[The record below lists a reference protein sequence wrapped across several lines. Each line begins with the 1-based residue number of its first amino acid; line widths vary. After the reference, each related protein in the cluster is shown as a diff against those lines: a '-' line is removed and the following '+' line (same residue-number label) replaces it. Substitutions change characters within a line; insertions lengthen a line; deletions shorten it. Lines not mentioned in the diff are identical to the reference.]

1 MTKDEAKKK
10 IGELVERFGEQ
21 IESYKRSEYNE
32 TSTRRDFID
41 PFFKAL
47 GWDVDNQGASAESY
61 REVIHE
67 DKIKIGSSTRSPD
80 YSFRLAGGTRLF
92 FVEAK
97 KPSIVVKDDIVPA
110 YQIRRYGWSAK
121 LPISIIT
128 DFEEFAVYDCTRK
141 PVRTDKASVARLKY
155 LTFKEYITEFDFL
168 WDTFSRE
175 RVLRG
180 SFDKFIQ
187 SVAGKKGTETVDKEF
202 LNTLD
207 SWRTYLAVSISKN
220 NKQLNEDEVNFVVQQ
235 AIDRIIFLRIA
246 EGRAVEPDG
255 NLKTILH
262 GDYYANLFK
271 LFKEAD
277 QKYNSGLFD
286 FKKDTLSEHLK
297 IDNKVIKN
305 IVTELYYPESPYEF
319 SVISVEIL
327 GSAYEQFLGK
337 VIRLTQAH
345 QARIEEKPEVRKA
358 GGVFYTPQYIVDYIV
373 KNTVG
378 KLVEG
383 KTPDQISKL
392 KIVDPA
398 CGSGSFLLGAYQYLL
413 NYHKDFYSEKGKL
426 SKGKKDNPLTPEGN
440 LTTAKK
446 KEILLNNIYGVDLDF
461 NAVEVTKLSL
471 LLKCL
476 EGETMASIANQMNMF
491 NERVLPTL
499 DNNIKSGNSLV
510 DFDFYDGQLDFGNDK
525 KIKPFNWQKAF
536 PEVFVHR
543 TTNYQHEL
551 KDQFNK
557 VVATANKAEDLLSK
571 ISKANEP
578 IAPYGSDG
586 FDCVIGNPPYVR
598 QELLTDFKEYFQRK
612 YKVYHGAADLY
623 SYFFERGVALL
634 SEGGLFGI
642 IVANKW
648 MRANYG
654 EPLRKWLKEQDIK
667 QIIDFGDLPVF
678 ESATTYP
685 CIFISSRSKN
695 PAPSVEMV
703 NVKTLKFEPTL
714 QSYVDEHKQ
723 TLSKDLLDDSGW
735 NLASEAEHRLLK
747 KLQNKGVPL
756 GEYVK
761 GKIYRG
767 VLTGLNE
774 AFVIDEETKK
784 RLIKEDKKSAAIIK
798 PFLAGRD
805 IKRYQQPVSD
815 KYLIFTRRGIDIDK
829 YPAIREYLNQ
839 FKTQLQPKPKDFK
852 GKTWKGRKPGSYK
865 WFEMQDAVDY
875 YEEFEKPKIIIP
887 AIVKSASYTFDET
900 GFYSND
906 KTSIISLN
914 DKFLLGILN
923 STACD
928 YFIKSI
934 AATKQNGYFE
944 YKPMYV
950 EQLPI
955 PTASSTQKKEIEKL
969 VGQILNLNTQKSQA
983 NVPGVIEQIDNQIAH
998 ADEKIN
1004 KLVYQLYELTED
1016 EIKVIAP

>member
-934 AATKQNGYFE
+934 AATKHNGYFE

>member
-21 IESYKRSEYNE
+21 IESYKKSEYNE
-32 TSTRRDFID
+32 TLTRRDFID

-47 GWDVDNQGASAESY
+47 GWDVDNQEGYAESY

-67 DKIKIGSSTRSPD
+67 DKIKIGRATKSPD

-141 PVRTDKASVARLKY
+141 PVRTDKASVARLRY
-155 LTFKEYITEFDFL
+155 LTFKEYLTEFDFL
-168 WDTFSRE
+168 WDTFSKE

-220 NKQLNEDEVNFVVQQ
+220 NRQLNEDDVNFVVQQ

-246 EGRAVEPDG
+246 EGRAVEPEG

-286 FKKDTLSEHLK
+286 FKKDTLSESLK

-305 IVTELYYPESPYEF
+305 IITELYYPESPYEF
-319 SVISVEIL
+319 SVLSVEIL

-358 GGVFYTPQYIVDYIV
+358 GGVFYTPQYIVDYII

-383 KTPDQISKL
+383 KTPEQISKL

-413 NYHKDFYSEKGKL
+413 NYHKDFYSENGKP

-440 LTTAKK
+440 LTTSKK

-476 EGETMASIANQMNMF
+476 EGETIASIANQMKMF

>member
-21 IESYKRSEYNE
+21 IESYKKSEYNE
-32 TSTRRDFID
+32 TLTRRDFID

-47 GWDVDNQGASAESY
+47 GWDVDNQEGYAESY

-67 DKIKIGSSTRSPD
+67 DKIKIGRATKSPD

-695 PAPSVEMV
+695 PAPSVEVV

-714 QSYVDEHKQ
+714 QVYVDEHTQ
-723 TLSKDLLDDSGW
+723 TLSKELLDDSGW
-735 NLASEAEHRLLK
+735 NLAGEAEHRLLK

-914 DKFLLGILN
+914 DKYLLGILN

>member
-695 PAPSVEMV
+695 PAPSVEVV

-714 QSYVDEHKQ
+714 QVYVDEHTQ
-723 TLSKDLLDDSGW
+723 TLSKELLDDSGW
-735 NLASEAEHRLLK
+735 NLAGEAEHRLLK

>member
-21 IESYKRSEYNE
+21 IESYKKSEYNE
-32 TSTRRDFID
+32 TLTRRDFID

-47 GWDVDNQGASAESY
+47 GWDVDNQEGYAESY

-67 DKIKIGSSTRSPD
+67 DKIKIGRATKSPD

-141 PVRTDKASVARLKY
+141 PVRTDKASVARLRY
-155 LTFKEYITEFDFL
+155 LTFKEYLTEFDFL
-168 WDTFSRE
+168 WDTFSKE

-220 NKQLNEDEVNFVVQQ
+220 NRQLNEDDVNFVVQQ

-246 EGRAVEPDG
+246 EGRAVEPEG

-286 FKKDTLSEHLK
+286 FKKDTLSESLK

-305 IVTELYYPESPYEF
+305 IITELYYPESPYEF
-319 SVISVEIL
+319 SVLSVEIL

-358 GGVFYTPQYIVDYIV
+358 GGVFYTPQYIVDYII

-383 KTPDQISKL
+383 KTPEQISKL

-413 NYHKDFYSEKGKL
+413 NYHKDFYSENGKP

-440 LTTAKK
+440 LTTSKK

-476 EGETMASIANQMNMF
+476 EGETIASIANQMKMF

-914 DKFLLGILN
+914 DKYLLGILN

>member
-220 NKQLNEDEVNFVVQQ
+220 NKQLNEDDVNFVVQQ

-246 EGRAVEPDG
+246 EGRAVEPEG

-271 LFKEAD
+271 LFKDAD

-286 FKKDTLSEHLK
+286 FKKDTLSESLK

-305 IVTELYYPESPYEF
+305 IITELYYPESPYEF

-695 PAPSVEMV
+695 PAPSVEVV

-714 QSYVDEHKQ
+714 QVYVDEHTQ
-723 TLSKDLLDDSGW
+723 TLSKELLDDSGW
-735 NLASEAEHRLLK
+735 NLAGEAEHRLLK

-914 DKFLLGILN
+914 DKYLLGILN